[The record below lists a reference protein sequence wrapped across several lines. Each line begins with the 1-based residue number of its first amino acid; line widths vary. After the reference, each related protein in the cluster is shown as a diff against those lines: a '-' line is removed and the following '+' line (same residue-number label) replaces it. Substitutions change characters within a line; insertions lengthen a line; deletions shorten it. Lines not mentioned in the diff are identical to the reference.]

1 MGMKCIQCGTD
12 NNLKDRTDRA
22 GRCKSCNHSFAF
34 EPTTVTD
41 KRLQITDPFFAK
53 AIADISADG
62 TLFFTPKQLYYL
74 LDKRLTAR
82 SASKG
87 FWWLVPYIFLN
98 IWAPGFIGTFL
109 MVFLGGS
116 PYAYLLVWV
125 GLNLIFINKFFR
137 ASNSDQLSYAVRRTN
152 ARDLQVLGVL
162 ILIIGFFFSLR
173 VLNSAPIYFLTVL
186 LGMTS
191 IVLGTWQKKRQVAIA
206 KAPLFEQ
213 AQVRTWLDRWTM
225 VNGTIPKLLRTPI
238 EGQKAQTVDPDVS
251 AYSFDRAVV
260 CDSAK
265 IAQLLIAN
273 NFHFENNCAVLSIT
287 GYPQSIFT
295 TVMTMLKRNPD
306 LKVYALHDGT
316 PQGLRLINQLR
327 SSPNWFQ
334 NSPVQLIDL
343 GLLPRQVLA
352 ARSMLVQSSDNSA
365 EASKRLP
372 IEVRQGLS
380 ADELTWLDA
389 GNFVELESFSPQR
402 LIKVINQGISQTQ
415 TIESDGAIIWLG
427 DGTGGYLYA
436 ADSFG

>member
-22 GRCKSCNHSFAF
+22 GRCKSCNHAFAF

-87 FWWLVPYIFLN
+87 FAWLFLYVFLN
-98 IWAPGFIGTFL
+98 VWALGFIGSILSGLLGKPAFL
-109 MVFLGGS
+109 I
-116 PYAYLLVWV
+116 VWV
-125 GLNLIFINKFFR
+125 VLNLTFINRFFR
-137 ASNSDQLSYAVRRTN
+137 ASNSDQLSYAIRRAN
-152 ARDLQVLGVL
+152 ARNLQILGVL
-162 ILIIGFFFSLR
+162 ILIVGGFSSLAS
-173 VLNSAPIYFLTVL
+173 NSAPVYFLTVL

-191 IVLGTWQKKRQVAIA
+191 IVLGIWQKKRQVTIA
-206 KAPLFEQ
+206 KVPLFEQ

-225 VNGTIPKLLRTPI
+225 VNGAIPKLLPPPS
-238 EGQKAQTVDPDVS
+238 EEQNAQLIDPDVS

-316 PQGLRLINQLR
+316 PQGIRLINQLR

-343 GLLPRQVLA
+343 GLLPRQILS
-352 ARSMLVQSSDNSA
+352 ARSMLMQSSDHSA
-365 EASKRLP
+365 QASKRLP

-380 ADELTWLDA
+380 ADELTWLDQ

-402 LIKVINQGISQTQ
+402 LIKIINQGISQSQ
-415 TIESDGAIIWLG
+415 TLESDGAIIWLG
-427 DGTGGYLYA
+427 DGTSGGYLYA